1 MKSSRM
7 VVRLNRREVEQML
20 QMVLTNEDDIIID
33 SAKAST
39 QEEIMETLAKW
50 LKDYHF
56 LNHDKITF
64 YRF

>member
-1 MKSSRM
+1 M
-7 VVRLNRREVEQML
+7 VVRLNRGEVEQVL

-39 QEEIMETLAKW
+39 QEEILQTLAKW
-50 LKDYHF
+50 LKEYHF

-64 YRF
+64 YRY

>member
-1 MKSSRM
+1 M
-7 VVRLNRREVEQML
+7 VMNLNRGEVEQVL

-33 SAKAST
+33 SAKASS

-56 LNHDKITF
+56 LNHDTITF

>member
-1 MKSSRM
+1 M
-7 VVRLNRREVEQML
+7 VVKLNRGEVEQVL

-33 SAKAST
+33 SAKASS
-39 QEEIMETLAKW
+39 QKEIMETLEKW

>member
-1 MKSSRM
+1 M
-7 VVRLNRREVEQML
+7 VVRLNRGEVEQVL

-56 LNHDKITF
+56 LNHDRITF

>member
-1 MKSSRM
+1 M
-7 VVRLNRREVEQML
+7 VVRLNRGEVEQML
-20 QMVLTNEDDIIID
+20 QIVLTNEDDIIID

-39 QEEIMETLAKW
+39 QEEILQTLAKW

-56 LNHDKITF
+56 LNHDSITF